1 MSLRAYSE
9 AIHLGHKKMDC
20 HVAALL
26 AMTNQEKCMGT
37 QEITTLQMLRE
48 TVARWR
54 AAGDS
59 VALVPTMGALHAGHM
74 ALVNAAQAEAKRVIV
89 SIFVN
94 PTQFG
99 PGEDFTR
106 YPRPIVRD
114 MEYLR
119 KAGVDAAWLPS
130 AEQMY
135 PQGFKTSIHVAGV
148 SAGLEGD
155 ARPGHFDGVATVV
168 AKLLLQVMPDVA
180 LFGEKDYQQ
189 LCVVQRLA
197 QDLNIPS
204 HIVGVPTV
212 READGLALSS
222 RNMYLTAEQMYPQ
235 GFKTSIHVAGVS
247 AGLEGDARPGHF
259 DGVATV
265 VAKLL
270 LQVMPDVALFGEK
283 DYQQLCVVQR
293 LAQDLNIPSHIVG
306 VPTVREADGLALSSR
321 NMYLTAEQRSIAPA
335 LYNELKSLAQNLA
348 MPANAGI
355 QLLIDNAK
363 ANILAAGFAA
373 VDYLELRDAQLLEP
387 LVRLDRAARLIAAA
401 RLGTTRLLDNLAVE
415 AAC

>member
-222 RNMYLTAEQMYPQ
+222 RNMYLT
-235 GFKTSIHVAGVS
+235 T
-247 AGLEGDARPGHF
+247 
-259 DGVATV
+259 
-265 VAKLL
+265 
-270 LQVMPDVALFGEK
+270 
-283 DYQQLCVVQR
+283 
-293 LAQDLNIPSHIVG
+293 
-306 VPTVREADGLALSSR
+306 
-321 NMYLTAEQRSIAPA
+321 EQRSIAPA